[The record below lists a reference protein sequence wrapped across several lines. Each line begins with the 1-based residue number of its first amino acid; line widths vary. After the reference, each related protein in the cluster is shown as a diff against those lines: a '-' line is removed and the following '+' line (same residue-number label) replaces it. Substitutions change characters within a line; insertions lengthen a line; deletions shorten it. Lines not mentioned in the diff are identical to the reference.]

1 MADTY
6 SPAVQAWLMGLG
18 PSPFETPGTYQTP
31 IMPPSD
37 PADYGTLDYQNS
49 ALTTLGKANNNFA
62 DPALIA
68 QLNGTAGGASA
79 DQFEQFATYEPVK
92 APGYMMMQ
100 NYLNS
105 GDPISKFIASV
116 ISGDY
121 TGTPG
126 TANQAETELRKIYGD
141 PAHPMYGVIQP
152 GILTYTDQGVE
163 QPDWQRIRSIAT
175 GLETAVINDPQFNAL
190 DPKTNMPA
198 QVSYNET
205 EIAKFYRENGIPNPS
220 ETYSPDLLATPE
232 ILQGERATRGRNQG
246 ASAQKQAAI
255 DAVLQARRPVGS
267 NGNMPYG
274 KIVGGKY
281 VQPEVQMPSWHDAES
296 LRRNTASNGS
306 QGGGGE
312 DNASDV
318 SKAWREITGNTGP
331 VAGGV
336 VGSVGDAVGAVVN
349 SPAELGNHIVN
360 LFRSQDQQRDAN
372 RLGMPEIDA
381 QGWWDAAFQERQTPI
396 GWDAG
401 LDTNIVDRNQLAAGQ
416 GQAQR
421 SVTSQQGVNRSG
433 NRIAAAPKRRA
444 AANDKRANSP
454 EAKAAEEAFLRV
466 FLKSQETRR
475 SAAQMQDARLQRERM
490 MSYLTKMGYTPAND
504 VIRSRQAAV
513 YGA

>member
-1 MADTY
+1 
-6 SPAVQAWLMGLG
+6 MGLG
-18 PSPFETPGTYQTP
+18 PSPFVGPSTYQTP

-37 PADYGTLDYQNS
+37 PADLGTLDYQNS
-49 ALTTLGKANNNFA
+49 ALTTLGKANNNFS

-141 PAHPMYGVIQP
+141 PAHPMYDVIQP
-152 GILTYTDQGVE
+152 AVLTYTDMGEE
-163 QPDWQRIRSIAT
+163 QPDWKRIRDIAT

-190 DPKTNMPA
+190 DPQTNMPA

-205 EIAKFYRENGIPNPS
+205 DIAKYYRENGIPNPS

-232 ILQGERATRGRNQG
+232 ILQGERATKGKAQS
-246 ASAQKQAAI
+246 ASAQERAAM

-274 KIVGGKY
+274 KIIGGRY
-281 VQPEVQMPSWHDAES
+281 VQPEVQMPNWMDPES
-296 LRRNTASNGS
+296 LRQGAAQSN
-306 QGGGGE
+306 GGGGG
-312 DNASDV
+312 DPNASDA
-318 SKAWREITGNTGP
+318 SKAWRAISGNTGSI
-331 VAGGV
+331 AGGV
-336 VGSVGDAVGAVVN
+336 AGAAGNVVGAVVN
-349 SPAELGNHIVN
+349 SPSELGNKFVN
-360 LFRSQDQQRDAN
+360 LFRSQDQQQEAD

-381 QGWWDAAFQERQTPI
+381 QGLWDAAFQERQAPI

-401 LDTNIVDRNQLAAGQ
+401 IDTNIDNPDQGSGQ
-416 GQAQR
+416 PSWMR
-421 SVTSQQGVNRSG
+421 PMTSQRGVNRSG
-433 NRIAAAPKRRA
+433 NRVAAATQRKA
-444 AANDKRANSP
+444 TANDRRMNSP
-454 EAKAAEEAFLRV
+454 EAKAAETAFQAAYIKNLLAGR
-466 FLKSQETRR
+466 S
-475 SAAQMQDARLQRERM
+475 SAASQDARLQRERM
-490 MSYLTKMGYTPAND
+490 MAYLTKMGYTPAND
-504 VIRSRQAAV
+504 VIRARQASV
-513 YGA
+513 YGAA